1 MKETKKTSLNEE
13 ETPQR
18 EMEEEAKT
26 DAQTAEA
33 EMTQDEKA
41 AETEAS
47 KNEEAAEAKSPD
59 PAKAIKEM
67 AEKKAEEAVKGI
79 KDQMMRLQADFENYK
94 KRSVREKT
102 DIASYTMENF
112 MTKLLP
118 VIDNLERSEAAAEE
132 AGEFGSYRDG
142 VKMVF
147 DQLMDVL
154 KAEGLKAIDAE
165 GKPFDPN
172 EHHGVAVGNEE
183 DVPDQTVLEVFQ
195 KGYTYKDKVIRP
207 AMVKVNQ
214 K

>member
-1 MKETKKTSLNEE
+1 MEETKQTPHTEDKTAQT
-13 ETPQR
+13 ETA
-18 EMEEEAKT
+18 EDIKA
-26 DAQTAEA
+26 DAQKAETQKSETKASEDAEA
-33 EMTQDEKA
+33 TKT
-41 AETEAS
+41 ETI
-47 KNEEAAEAKSPD
+47 D

-118 VIDNLERSEAAAEE
+118 VIDNLERSEAAADK
-132 AGEFGSYRDG
+132 AGESGSYREG

-147 DQLMDVL
+147 DQLMGVL
-154 KAEGLKAIDAE
+154 EAEGLKVIDAE

>member
-1 MKETKKTSLNEE
+1 MEEKKQTPLTEDK
-13 ETPQR
+13 TPQ
-18 EMEEEAKT
+18 
-26 DAQTAEA
+26 
-33 EMTQDEKA
+33 
-41 AETEAS
+41 S
-47 KNEEAAEAKSPD
+47 EAAEEVKADEKKEKAQTTEVKATEGADTAETQTVD

-79 KDQMMRLQADFENYK
+79 KDQMLRLQADFENYK

-118 VIDNLERSEAAAEE
+118 VIDNLERSEAAADE
-132 AGEFGSYRDG
+132 AGESGSYRDG

-147 DQLMDVL
+147 DQLMGVL
-154 KAEGLKAIDAE
+154 EAEGLKAIDAE
-165 GKPFDPN
+165 GQPFDPN
-172 EHHGVAVGNEE
+172 YHHGVAVANEE

-195 KGYTYKDKVIRP
+195 KGYTFNDKVIRP

>member
-1 MKETKKTSLNEE
+1 MKATEG
-13 ETPQR
+13 
-18 EMEEEAKT
+18 A
-26 DAQTAEA
+26 DTAE
-33 EMTQDEKA
+33 TQ
-41 AETEAS
+41 TV
-47 KNEEAAEAKSPD
+47 D

-79 KDQMMRLQADFENYK
+79 KDQMLRLQADFENYK

-118 VIDNLERSEAAAEE
+118 VIDNLERSEAAADE
-132 AGEFGSYRDG
+132 AGESGSYRDG

-147 DQLMDVL
+147 DQLMGVL
-154 KAEGLKAIDAE
+154 EAEGLKAIDAE
-165 GKPFDPN
+165 GQPFDPN
-172 EHHGVAVGNEE
+172 YHHGVAVANEE

-195 KGYTYKDKVIRP
+195 KGYTFNDKVIRP

>member
-1 MKETKKTSLNEE
+1 MEETKQTPLTEE
-13 ETPQR
+13 ETPQT
-18 EMEEEAKT
+18 EVAEEAKT
-26 DAQTAEA
+26 DAQADEA
-33 EMTQDEKA
+33 NASENVEADETQA
-41 AETEAS
+41 I
-47 KNEEAAEAKSPD
+47 D

-102 DIASYTMENF
+102 DIAAYTMENF

-132 AGEFGSYRDG
+132 AGESGSYRDG

-147 DQLMDVL
+147 DQLMGVL
-154 KAEGLKAIDAE
+154 ESEGLKAIDAE
-165 GKPFDPN
+165 GQPFDPN
-172 EHHGVAVGNEE
+172 FHHGVAVGNEE
-183 DVPDQTVLEVFQ
+183 DAPDQTVLEVFQ
-195 KGYTYKDKVIRP
+195 KGYTLNDKVIRP

>member
-1 MKETKKTSLNEE
+1 MEEKKQTPLTEE
-13 ETPQR
+13 ETSQS
-18 EMEEEAKT
+18 
-26 DAQTAEA
+26 QTAEEVKA
-33 EMTQDEKA
+33 DEKKEKA
-41 AETEAS
+41 QTTEAKATEGVDTAETQTV
-47 KNEEAAEAKSPD
+47 D
-59 PAKAIKEM
+59 PAKAIKEI

-79 KDQMMRLQADFENYK
+79 KDQMLRLQADFENYK

-118 VIDNLERSEAAAEE
+118 VIDNLERSEAAADE
-132 AGEFGSYRDG
+132 AGESGSYRDG

-147 DQLMDVL
+147 DQLMGVL
-154 KAEGLKAIDAE
+154 EAEGLKAIDAE
-165 GKPFDPN
+165 GQPFDPN
-172 EHHGVAVGNEE
+172 YHHGVAVANEE

-195 KGYTYKDKVIRP
+195 KGYTFNDKVIRP

>member
-1 MKETKKTSLNEE
+1 MEEKKQTPLTEDK
-13 ETPQR
+13 TPQ
-18 EMEEEAKT
+18 
-26 DAQTAEA
+26 
-33 EMTQDEKA
+33 
-41 AETEAS
+41 S
-47 KNEEAAEAKSPD
+47 EAAEEVKADEKKEKAQTTEVKATEGADTAETQTVD

-79 KDQMMRLQADFENYK
+79 KDQMLRLQADFENYK

-118 VIDNLERSEAAAEE
+118 VIDNLERSEAAADE
-132 AGEFGSYRDG
+132 AGESGSYRDG

-147 DQLMDVL
+147 DQLMGVL
-154 KAEGLKAIDAE
+154 EAEGLKAIDAE
-165 GKPFDPN
+165 GQPFDPN
-172 EHHGVAVGNEE
+172 YHHGVAVGNEE

-195 KGYTYKDKVIRP
+195 KGYTFNDKVIRP